1 MHLKR
6 ETSKLLA
13 KKKRKTERRKEEK
26 IEKEKEEG
34 EGRGGEGEGK
44 EGETLIHD
52 FKEQSLYTSPLAASH
67 PSLCCNL
74 GSSHPV
80 SFPQN
85 TVTKGKNNVLGANAG
100 LKARKKKKR

>member
-13 KKKRKTERRKEEK
+13 KKRKAERKKEGGEHRERK
-26 IEKEKEEG
+26 G
-34 EGRGGEGEGK
+34 GGGGEGGGK

-85 TVTKGKNNVLGANAG
+85 NVTKGKNNVLAANAG
-100 LKARKKKKR
+100 LKAREKKKKKR